1 MDIETF
7 KFPVYVCGCGYRT
20 GHSSN
25 ATRHKKVSCGCEM
38 KTEKMEFVLKQEY
51 LEVIGEAIPKEKTTR
66 TTGDTV
72 QRDKIIDNSINT
84 DNSTVNITDNSIT
97 NLTLVL
103 PERTTKEDFVDY
115 LESLGHLGF
124 RTPEQIVTMPGK
136 MLMFTRDAKKL
147 PGALIERD
155 KKIIEKLPDGTE
167 RVMGKKK
174 AIQTYTHEAVDAL
187 CLRPPA
193 TGVSDFLEVERG
205 NKRTKMSLQDAV
217 KLRVKDPKNYHNSV
231 PEDVKHRHQRI
242 ESHTEKALDK
252 ITTENK
258 TNGYL

>member
-1 MDIETF
+1 MVVDTRHR
-7 KFPVYVCGCGYRT
+7 KVAC
-20 GHSSN
+20 GHSMTN
-25 ATRHKKVSCGCEM
+25 EL
-38 KTEKMEFVLKQEY
+38 TEVVLKKDYDIAVVKPENNI
-51 LEVIGEAIPKEKTTR
+51 V
-66 TTGDTV
+66 TG
-72 QRDKIIDNSINT
+72 N
-84 DNSTVNITDNSIT
+84 NSTVNIGNDNSTHVDNSVT
-97 NLTLVL
+97 NVTLVL

-115 LESLGHLGF
+115 LITLGHLGF
-124 RTPEQIVTMPGK
+124 RTPEQIATMPGK

-167 RVMGKKK
+167 RIMGKKK

-187 CLRPPA
+187 CSQPPA
-193 TGVSDFLEVERG
+193 TGVTDFLEVERG
-205 NKRTKMSLQDAV
+205 NRRTKMSLQDAAR
-217 KLRVKDPKNYHNSV
+217 LRVKDPKNYHNSV
-231 PEDVKHRHQRI
+231 PEDVKFRHNRI

>member
-1 MDIETF
+1 MVEFINGTL
-7 KFPVYVCGCGYRT
+7 YSCGCGYNT
-20 GHSSN
+20 LSSKY
-25 ATRHKKVSCGCEM
+25 ACQHTKTKKCSGKVMKREEM
-38 KTEKMEFVLKQEY
+38 RFVKEEDY
-51 LEVIGEAIPKEKTTR
+51 DIAIGKNQ

-72 QRDKIIDNSINT
+72 QRDKIIDNSI

-97 NLTLVL
+97 NVTLVL
-103 PERTTKEDFVDY
+103 PDRTTKEDFVDY
-115 LESLGHLGF
+115 LQSLGQLGF
-124 RTPEQIVTMPGK
+124 RTPDQIATMPGK

-187 CLRPPA
+187 CWQPPA
-193 TGVSDFLEVERG
+193 NGVSDFLETERG
-205 NKRTKMSLQDAV
+205 NRRTKMSLQDAA

-231 PEDVKHRHQRI
+231 PEDVKHRHQKI

-258 TNGYL
+258 TNGFL